1 MKFQLGPITVTHL
14 IATNFE
20 LICKTIALLF
30 DEELERFL
38 KFQSCPIT
46 VTDLIARKFELICK
60 PIALLFDEKLEKFY
74 EVST

>member
-30 DEELERFL
+30 DE
-38 KFQSCPIT
+38 
-46 VTDLIARKFELICK
+46 
-60 PIALLFDEKLEKFY
+60 KLEKFH
-74 EVST
+74 EVSTWPNNCNRFDWNEFGAEKGSL